1 MPHRPH
7 RLFHLFLSLVR
18 IVSFQVR
25 VRNRQCS
32 SLICSPSI
40 IVDMDS
46 SFGLEQPC
54 GDMSSIAGKRPL
66 DTSRHLEDTG
76 RVRIVFV
83 DGFCTDSIP
92 SAFPAHGVHAT
103 HVLYSRPLLLPLS
116 RRTSSTSVSG
126 RSVKYQQRN
135 YRSSTTIMP
144 SRTFQ
149 FCHRRACARSPTA
162 IIVKPG

>member
-1 MPHRPH
+1 MPTVRIASFISFCL
-7 RLFHLFLSLVR
+7 LFELSLSKC
-18 IVSFQVR
+18 VSGTVS
-25 VRNRQCS
+25 VLVS
-32 SLICSPSI
+32 SVSPSI

-92 SAFPAHGVHAT
+92 STFPAHGVHAT